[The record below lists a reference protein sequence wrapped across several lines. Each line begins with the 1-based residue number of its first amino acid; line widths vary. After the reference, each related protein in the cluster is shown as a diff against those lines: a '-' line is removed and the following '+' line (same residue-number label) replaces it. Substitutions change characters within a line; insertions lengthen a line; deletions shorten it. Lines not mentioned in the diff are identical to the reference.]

1 MSAKGTRHLKIL
13 KNNVSETVFP
23 AFLHDFGGKYKAA
36 AAYDLALCF
45 QFVFGSGFEHK
56 CRFFT
61 TGRFQSSIMRVMRRD
76 TWGLCPSFIHLISRH
91 FPNFLQ
97 WARTNSLK
105 ARLDMRDNRK
115 YITISLPSV
124 YYLFIYIF
132 KIL

>member
-61 TGRFQSSIMRVMRRD
+61 TVAGRQVSEFNYAGHEAGHLGSM
-76 TWGLCPSFIHLISRH
+76 SFIYSFDI
-91 FPNFLQ
+91 
-97 WARTNSLK
+97 
-105 ARLDMRDNRK
+105 
-115 YITISLPSV
+115 
-124 YYLFIYIF
+124 
-132 KIL
+132 